1 VSPSYAGCDDSDD
14 ESFDDDDDDDDDDSI
29 GSFSDA
35 DADPDARPPKVKGRL
50 SRGFF
55 DDHDLQLII
64 ASFQAS
70 NHITDFACGALVSSL
85 NAARSLRATLGKPVV
100 VVTAAHVRA
109 RFKYLRQSGMC
120 KLPLSDLIRP
130 APGRVSA
137 ALQLLLRDRM
147 RDTTHMN
154 RLVCAALQ
162 LVARLLQAG
171 MEDNHFSHE
180 LIGIFTAVIESRQS
194 AAFEARDA
202 GGLTDGNKHLQ
213 RNRAALQVAVAVA
226 NGPEKCSA
234 SVQQF
239 QRLLHDFCFSGCL
252 LPFSNST
259 AAVLAA
265 PVTLRKGCAAALAA
279 ADAERQRLP
288 PDILVLFYL
297 TSHWPNRCV
306 FVGPPIEVAYTVVA
320 DAFTDAYARTVAAT
334 RANVSTAADFVT
346 TAIQHVQTLACD
358 GVTRSSWAAA
368 PQRAWFG
375 AGDLV
380 NLYAVAS
387 VALLLCFRQSLNS
400 RTDVRCTQW
409 DRAFLAATVDTRA
422 NVLDYPPAAKSVA
435 LERFGG
441 SYTYCDVLLF
451 ESVFLTI
458 AKVMHSLGQV
468 DTHDSYEAL
477 CLLMAQSFWATI
489 VDDIC
494 SHFFSAD
501 SFPMLE
507 AGGGSTRRKQLF
519 NRATV
524 VKAMAGNGH
533 WIMAI
538 WVSLDDH
545 AMTIHEA
552 VRWP

>member
-1 VSPSYAGCDDSDD
+1 
-14 ESFDDDDDDDDDDSI
+14 
-29 GSFSDA
+29 
-35 DADPDARPPKVKGRL
+35 
-50 SRGFF
+50 
-55 DDHDLQLII
+55 
-64 ASFQAS
+64 
-70 NHITDFACGALVSSL
+70 
-85 NAARSLRATLGKPVV
+85 
-100 VVTAAHVRA
+100 
-109 RFKYLRQSGMC
+109 
-120 KLPLSDLIRP
+120 
-130 APGRVSA
+130 
-137 ALQLLLRDRM
+137 
-147 RDTTHMN
+147 
-154 RLVCAALQ
+154 
-162 LVARLLQAG
+162 
-171 MEDNHFSHE
+171 
-180 LIGIFTAVIESRQS
+180 
-194 AAFEARDA
+194 
-202 GGLTDGNKHLQ
+202 
-213 RNRAALQVAVAVA
+213 
-226 NGPEKCSA
+226 
-234 SVQQF
+234 
-239 QRLLHDFCFSGCL
+239 
-252 LPFSNST
+252 
-259 AAVLAA
+259 
-265 PVTLRKGCAAALAA
+265 
-279 ADAERQRLP
+279 
-288 PDILVLFYL
+288 
-297 TSHWPNRCV
+297 
-306 FVGPPIEVAYTVVA
+306 
-320 DAFTDAYARTVAAT
+320 
-334 RANVSTAADFVT
+334 
-346 TAIQHVQTLACD
+346 VQTLACD

-519 NRATV
+519 NRAV
-524 VKAMAGNGH
+524 VGKFSRTLLAGALAKLNKTGVRALAKATNAT
-533 WIMAI
+533 ATTTQ
-538 WVSLDDH
+538 
-545 AMTIHEA
+545 TIPSVA
-552 VRWP
+552 KGTKKTK